1 MGRERIVG
9 RQGNKPRRVE
19 NQAREEMPRRVGL
32 TKRSAQRVRREKI
45 VERQN
50 DQGRA
55 KKSRRNN
62 KGGKGGKKGGKK
74 DGRKRNKG
82 EARQAS
88 RQFTTCFEKMYK
100 YTAKMKKANNIQKQF
115 LRVNGSKG
123 TISSKKDKK
132 GSFNGTLS
140 TLTTALGGNKT
151 NPKCAASSRAFNST
165 LDTLDRCEADI
176 EASCTF
182 SVNDTRFAEIEQCYK
197 DAKSFYDQVDKCH
210 ANGNSNTTAA
220 CSCFDALDLDALL
233 AKVKACD
240 VSKDNADVNKEKKK
254 CKKKFGACKTAQI
267 DSVEF
272 VDTCKGKLKCGGVSS
287 KEEAEKQLKALTP
300 LSDALKQTG
309 FADAMKKLGLD
320 SGTGSDGV
328 LPSRRANNRVNRQA
342 ATDSAGCTAV
352 LDNWKK
358 FNSSGNAGVPGTD
371 GPIDE
376 DKIGETVKTLDT
388 INNSPT
394 LEDDLKGC
402 QKETSRQTVVL
413 VIVQIRFYVFWC
425 GWFQVNIVEIKITI
439 ITITFGITSTTTAPP
454 VVSTVPP
461 AGRNLKHLF
470 QKNLI
475 A

>member
-1 MGRERIVG
+1 MGVLAVTSKVMSKLTVALLAALICIILADVSGEQQSIETDTLSEVLSDHKLVKREADPERKKKKKKAG
-9 RQGNKPRRVE
+9 KRASKKRRNKKKKCRKGAKGKDCRKARRQAKKGGKSGKGGNAKERRT
-19 NQAREEMPRRVGL
+19 NKKKCPKGKAGKDCRKA
-32 TKRSAQRVRREKI
+32 KRSK
-45 VERQN
+45 
-50 DQGRA
+50 G
-55 KKSRRNN
+55 KKSRSNG

-74 DGRKRNKG
+74 RSK
-82 EARQAS
+82 QAS

-254 CKKKFGACKTAQI
+254 C
-267 DSVEF
+267 
-272 VDTCKGKLKCGGVSS
+272 
-287 KEEAEKQLKALTP
+287 
-300 LSDALKQTG
+300 
-309 FADAMKKLGLD
+309 
-320 SGTGSDGV
+320 
-328 LPSRRANNRVNRQA
+328 
-342 ATDSAGCTAV
+342 
-352 LDNWKK
+352 
-358 FNSSGNAGVPGTD
+358 
-371 GPIDE
+371 
-376 DKIGETVKTLDT
+376 
-388 INNSPT
+388 
-394 LEDDLKGC
+394 
-402 QKETSRQTVVL
+402 
-413 VIVQIRFYVFWC
+413 
-425 GWFQVNIVEIKITI
+425 
-439 ITITFGITSTTTAPP
+439 
-454 VVSTVPP
+454 
-461 AGRNLKHLF
+461 
-470 QKNLI
+470 
-475 A
+475 